1 MCGIA
6 GFSLKTDEDINA
18 NKLGS
23 ALLHQIV
30 TRGAHATGMA
40 FVTGKPENRLI
51 KNYKSNVNAFEF
63 VKKYGDKLP
72 VDAKTAIFHTRY
84 ATLGSPLNNLNN
96 HPIRVGDVVGVHNG
110 HVSNH
115 QEIFQNYTSHR
126 RKAEVDSE
134 AIFSMLASYKN
145 SESKPTD
152 LLGLLD
158 GGAAVAWLDTR
169 TGTDLHLARCCNSPL
184 AVAQTAAGS
193 FIFAS
198 TDMLLGKAV
207 KDAGIKLE
215 WIEQIPEWS
224 YIKVR
229 RGRLVEYTD
238 ITQYESANVLTAEDA
253 LALELAGAD
262 HSADP
267 SDDPF
272 DTNWKNVDM
281 WTDGY

>member
-18 NKLGS
+18 RKLGS
-23 ALLHQIV
+23 ALLTQIV

-40 FVTGKPENRLI
+40 YVTGTPEKRQI
-51 KNYKSNVNAFEF
+51 KNLKSNVNAFAF
-63 VKKYGDKLP
+63 IKAYGDKLP

-115 QEIFQNYTSHR
+115 REIFANYSSIP

-134 AIFSMLASYKN
+134 AIFSMLASYKS
-145 SESKPTD
+145 SESKPTE

-158 GGAAVAWLDTR
+158 GGAAVAWLDVR
-169 TGTDLHLARCCNSPL
+169 SGTDLHLARCCSSPL
-184 AVAQTAAGS
+184 AVGQTVAGS

-198 TDMLLGKAV
+198 TQVLLGKAV
-207 KDAGIKLE
+207 KESGIKLD
-215 WIEQIPEWS
+215 WIEEIPEWS
-224 YIKVR
+224 YMKVR
-229 RGRLVEYTD
+229 RGRVLDYED
-238 ITQYESANVLTAEDA
+238 IIQYESANVLSDEDM
-253 LALELAGAD
+253 LALELAEAD
-262 HSADP
+262 HSNSVEGSWRQVDAW
-267 SDDPF
+267 SDD
-272 DTNWKNVDM
+272 NWSK
-281 WTDGY
+281 

>member
-18 NKLGS
+18 RKLGS
-23 ALLHQIV
+23 ALLTQIV

-40 FVTGKPENRLI
+40 FVTGKPEKRII
-51 KNYKSNVNAFEF
+51 KNYKSNVNAFKF
-63 VKKYGDKLP
+63 VEQYINKLP
-72 VDAKTAIFHTRY
+72 VDSKTGIFHTRY
-84 ATLGSPLNNLNN
+84 ATLGSPLINLNN
-96 HPIRVGDVVGVHNG
+96 HPIRVGSVVGVHNG

-115 QEIFQNYTSHR
+115 QELFSKYTSFA
-126 RKAEVDSE
+126 RKAQVDSE
-134 AIFSMLASYKN
+134 AIFSMLASYKA

-152 LLGLLD
+152 LLGLVQ

-169 TGTDLHLARCCNSPL
+169 TGVDLHLARCCSSPL
-184 AVAQTAAGS
+184 AVGQTAEGS

-198 TDMLLGKAV
+198 TQVLLGRAV
-207 KDAGIKLE
+207 KDAGVKLD
-215 WIEQIPEWS
+215 WIEEIPEWS

-238 ITQYESANVLTAEDA
+238 IVRYESDSVLSEEDT

-262 HSADP
+262 HGDELEES
-267 SDDPF
+267 
-272 DTNWKNVDM
+272 NWRSVDM
-281 WTDGY
+281 WTDGWSK